1 MNSSPYFSLVEN
13 TRSLSPTFVKELLP
27 FVIRF
32 FPTQK
37 LTFFLIFT
45 LGLKVALCHCF
56 CPFFIIY
63 FPRNLVLQQ
72 VFIIKFFHEL
82 SSAQSWSAFSVDDIF
97 GKFYQSCT
105 VLFTS
110 TVTNKD
116 SSTCTVSF
124 GLCGA
129 IKRRSELSTFIRKTR
144 DNVTNLHSVAFATCT
159 LYHNT
164 IHYVRRKNRISL

>member
-13 TRSLSPTFVKELLP
+13 TSSLSPTFVKELLP

-45 LGLKVALCHCF
+45 LCLKVALCHCF

-63 FPRNLVLQQ
+63 FPRNLVLPQ

-82 SSAQSWSAFSVDDIF
+82 SSAQSWSDFSVDDIS
-97 GKFYQSCT
+97 GKFYLSCT

-116 SSTCTVSF
+116 SSTCMVSF

-129 IKRRSELSTFIRKTR
+129 IKCRSELHKEDTR
-144 DNVTNLHSVAFATCT
+144 QSVTKLHSVAFATCT
-159 LYHNT
+159 LYHNM
-164 IHYVRRKNRISL
+164 IYYVRRKNRISL

>member
-1 MNSSPYFSLVEN
+1 MNSSPYFSLAEN
-13 TRSLSPTFVKELLP
+13 TSSLSPTFVKELLP

-72 VFIIKFFHEL
+72 VLNIKFFHEL
-82 SSAQSWSAFSVDDIF
+82 SSAQSWSDFSVDDIS
-97 GKFYQSCT
+97 GKFYLSCT

-129 IKRRSELSTFIRKTR
+129 IKRRSELSPFIRKTR
-144 DNVTNLHSVAFATCT
+144 DSVTKLHSVAFATCT